1 MQDCQVTV
9 VKVGTTANL
18 FWELRQAFEVH
29 PFKPVLICMPQ
40 AEQGSIT
47 NTQQRY
53 ERFKKA
59 LGLELPRTACK
70 LPRELGATGYFLFNR
85 PDSIVEFDGLTG
97 TFPLELLENLRPG
110 TLEPLFNEI
119 NAKNRRARKAN
130 LIGSVVVLAMGASII
145 LFVIYAL
152 VFG

>member
-1 MQDCQVTV
+1 MKLNKYHKSTS
-9 VKVGTTANL
+9 
-18 FWELRQAFEVH
+18 
-29 PFKPVLICMPQ
+29 P
-40 AEQGSIT
+40 
-47 NTQQRY
+47 NTDRARVYLQ
-53 ERFKKA
+53 
-59 LGLELPRTACK
+59 LHCL
-70 LPRELGATGYFLFNR
+70 
-85 PDSIVEFDGLTG
+85 VEFDGLMG